1 MSTEQ
6 SNARPQLEGDAIP
19 GLTPARKQ
27 GMSMKAVLALAFV
40 VLSIGAVSVV
50 VAKRYFDGKKAAQP
64 QKTPEV
70 ASATAQRLRIVDP
83 KAATLPQFQGT
94 PASAPEAAEA
104 AGTKVPAIKENGE
117 VKPIAVVRNG
127 ETKAS
132 TAQPGHSTAAASI
145 NPMDAPIFA
154 SQRPMAQGARSQQG
168 RSPTAGAAMGGA
180 EVPVDEEA
188 RASSLARTMEE
199 LRAHKARLEAEYERR
214 TGKTL
219 AGDPAPERPS
229 GAPGRA
235 SDRAGERAS
244 EAQSAITALTSRF
257 GPPILPDASA
267 SQVASGRLLGGLE
280 HSATAR
286 VSAQRP
292 FNRTLTV
299 PKGTIF
305 QCALQ
310 TRVVTATSGFVN
322 CLVQRDVYGHDGKVV
337 LVERGSSLVGEYR
350 MVAVRPGLTR
360 IPVVWTRVLTPT
372 AVSVDLES
380 PAIGQLGESGI
391 GGYVDNRWP
400 ERIGAALLLSMVD
413 DAIKLAS
420 ERQDSN
426 GNTVYLPSTTSQG
439 SKLAEEVLKTTI
451 NIPPLLYQN
460 QGGLVG
466 VYVARDLDFSNVY
479 RLVAE

>member
-1 MSTEQ
+1 MSSEPN
-6 SNARPQLEGDAIP
+6 NARPQLEGDAIP

-27 GMSMKAVLALAFV
+27 GMSMKAVAALAFV

-50 VAKRYFDGKKAAQP
+50 VAKRYFDGKRAAQP

-70 ASATAQRLRIVDP
+70 ASATAQKLRMVDP
-83 KAATLPQFQGT
+83 KAVTLPQFQGT
-94 PASAPEAAEA
+94 PASAPEAAEPT
-104 AGTKVPAIKENGE
+104 GTKVPAIKENGE
-117 VKPIAVVRNG
+117 AKPIAVVRNG
-127 ETKAS
+127 ETRPAGG
-132 TAQPGHSTAAASI
+132 TAQPGHNGAPPAI
-145 NPMDAPIFA
+145 NPMDAPVFA
-154 SQRPMAQGARSQQG
+154 SQRALAPGARSHPG
-168 RSPTAGAAMGGA
+168 RGAAAGAAVVGDA
-180 EVPVDEEA
+180 PVDEEA

-214 TGKTL
+214 TGKTVS
-219 AGDPAPERPS
+219 GDPAPERAA
-229 GAPGRA
+229 GA
-235 SDRAGERAS
+235 SDRAGQRAS

-257 GPPILPDASA
+257 GPPILPDAAA
-267 SQVASGRLLGGLE
+267 SQVGSGRLLGGLD
-280 HSATAR
+280 HSATPRA
-286 VSAQRP
+286 SAQRP

-380 PAIGQLGESGI
+380 PAIGQLGESGL

-420 ERQDSN
+420 ERQDSS
-426 GNTVYLPSTTSQG
+426 GNTVYLPSTTAQG
-439 SKLAEEVLKTTI
+439 SKLAEEVLKSTI